1 MEPFNRPQG
10 EAVHNFIISFILAII
25 VFPLIGLLAEGSS
38 YALGVVGV
46 GFDKIV
52 EISTSAGLILVAIMV
67 IIVYYVSV
75 TSYNNNLDPD
85 NIVIPIS
92 TSITDSISSLILI
105 SMSLIF
111 LGVLI

>member
-1 MEPFNRPQG
+1 M
-10 EAVHNFIISFILAII
+10 ILAVII
-25 VFPLIGLLAEGSS
+25 FPVIGLLAEASS

-46 GFDKIV
+46 GFDKLV
-52 EISTSAGLILVAIMV
+52 EISTSSGVILVSI
-67 IIVYYVSV
+67 IILIVYYVSV

-105 SMSLIF
+105 SMSLLF
-111 LGVLI
+111 LGVLV